1 MTQSFFRFPHT
12 PHLAW
17 LGNGTPRDDKV
28 LSPFEANALLAGDVV
43 VEEKVDGAN
52 LGFSLGAPGQLRAQ
66 NRGHFLKSPH
76 GGQFA
81 RLSQW
86 MAMHGDGLAAHL
98 MPSWVAFGEW
108 CAARHSLAY
117 DRLPD
122 WWLMFDLYD
131 DQNRTFQSTTCRNAF
146 AKDVGISTVAEVFRG
161 RATLRSLERLLMDT
175 ASRYRTGPIEGIV
188 VRSEH
193 STSLRARAKLVR
205 PDFAQAIGQHWRSR
219 RIEWNRLDLSPAN
232 PPSQGAHG

>member
-76 GGQFA
+76 GGQ
-81 RLSQW
+81 
-86 MAMHGDGLAAHL
+86 
-98 MPSWVAFGEW
+98 SW
-108 CAARHSLAY
+108 S
-117 DRLPD
+117 
-122 WWLMFDLYD
+122 
-131 DQNRTFQSTTCRNAF
+131 
-146 AKDVGISTVAEVFRG
+146 
-161 RATLRSLERLLMDT
+161 
-175 ASRYRTGPIEGIV
+175 
-188 VRSEH
+188 
-193 STSLRARAKLVR
+193 
-205 PDFAQAIGQHWRSR
+205 
-219 RIEWNRLDLSPAN
+219 
-232 PPSQGAHG
+232 